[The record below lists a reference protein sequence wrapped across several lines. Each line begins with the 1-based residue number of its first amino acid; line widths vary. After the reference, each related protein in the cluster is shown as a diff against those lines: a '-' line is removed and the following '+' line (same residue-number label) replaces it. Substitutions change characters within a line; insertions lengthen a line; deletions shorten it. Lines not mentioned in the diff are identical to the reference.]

1 MVSKRNL
8 TRPRSKKRQQPL
20 KDVKFIYRHINPRQV
35 VIDQAAGPT
44 GRPAMKE
51 YTFRDHLKEEL
62 KDPYFK
68 ELHELS
74 QQKLEVV
81 KKIIAYRIRHKLNQ
95 RQLAKQLGVSQQHI
109 SNIEN
114 GTFSSVATLE
124 KVLLGIGYSVKIQ
137 AVPLS
142 GKARNR
148 LNKVLSRG

>member
-1 MVSKRNL
+1 
-8 TRPRSKKRQQPL
+8 
-20 KDVKFIYRHINPRQV
+20 
-35 VIDQAAGPT
+35 
-44 GRPAMKE
+44 MKE

>member
-1 MVSKRNL
+1 
-8 TRPRSKKRQQPL
+8 
-20 KDVKFIYRHINPRQV
+20 
-35 VIDQAAGPT
+35 
-44 GRPAMKE
+44 MKE

-81 KKIIAYRIRHKLNQ
+81 KKIIAYRIKHKLNQ

-114 GTFSSVATLE
+114 AEFSSVATLE

-142 GKARNR
+142 GKAKNR
-148 LNKVLSRG
+148 LNKILSRN